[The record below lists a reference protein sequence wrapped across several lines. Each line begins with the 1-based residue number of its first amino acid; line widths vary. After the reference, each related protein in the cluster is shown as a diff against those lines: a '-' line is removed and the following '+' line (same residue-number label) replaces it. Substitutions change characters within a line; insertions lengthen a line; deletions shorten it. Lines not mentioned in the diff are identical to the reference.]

1 MAQDVAKKVIADTTY
16 IISIEVDKHMLTS
29 CLQSSAAS
37 MRDAST
43 NRIQILLVLKV
54 HT

>member
-1 MAQDVAKKVIADTTY
+1 MAQDAAKKDIADMTY
-16 IISIEVDKHMLTS
+16 IISIDKHMLTS